1 MPSLTQH
8 STELSKAKRIVFG
21 LVTVGIV
28 FGVTEAFSAT
38 ALTVLRRGSN
48 VVVADI
54 ISGSGSIYR
63 LHPLLVVDPTQNSP
77 DSFNQIVHPYLGA
90 VLEPIEKKT
99 VQFGSADDT
108 MENYG
113 FGPYSG
119 PFIHEYQPDTISV
132 AVVGGSVAKQFVTHG
147 HPDILFK
154 KLAELPKYQGKKFI
168 VSVPTNYGYKQPQQL
183 LAINYLLS
191 IGAHFD
197 MIINLDGFNEVA
209 MPFPENYV
217 QNISPYYPR
226 SWNLRMQ
233 NLDLAPEMR
242 RIIGRVGF
250 YRKEQDMLHE
260 KQKHSPLRRFFTA
273 QLLWEMS
280 DQRLKKKIDS
290 GQQELLSQ
298 KANERSGYIVT
309 GPGRTYTGDTDFLDD
324 VVSVWKQSSVMLNQI
339 ATARGIDYFHAL
351 QPNQYVEGSKPMG
364 PEELAAT
371 VNPQSHFRQ
380 GAISGY
386 PLLRSVGQELRN
398 EGVHF
403 YDMTMVF
410 ADQPQRLYI
419 DDCCHM
425 LPEGSAI
432 LAERLGEAI
441 VADLSQNP

>member
-1 MPSLTQH
+1 MTSSHSH
-8 STELSKAKRIVFG
+8 STELSGTKRMVFG
-21 LVTVGIV
+21 LFALGLI
-28 FGVTEAFSAT
+28 GGATEIFSAV
-38 ALTVLRRGSN
+38 AYSIMQRGSH
-48 VVVADI
+48 VVIADI
-54 ISGSGSIYR
+54 LNGSGSIYR

-90 VLEPIEKKT
+90 ALEPLEKKEIP
-99 VQFGSADDT
+99 FGSDDDT

-113 FGPYSG
+113 FGPFSG
-119 PFIHEYQPDTISV
+119 PFIREHQPDSISV

-147 HPDILFK
+147 HPEILFK
-154 KLAELPKYQGKKFI
+154 KLAQLPKYAGKKFI

-197 MIINLDGFNEVA
+197 MIINLDGFNEVS
-209 MPFPENYV
+209 MPFPENYI

-226 SWNLRMQ
+226 SWNMRMQ

-242 RIIGRVGF
+242 RIIGRIGF
-250 YRKEQDMLHE
+250 YRQEQDLLHE
-260 KQKHSPLRRFFTA
+260 KQKSSPLRRSFTA
-273 QLLWEMS
+273 RLLWEIS
-280 DQRLKKKIDS
+280 DRRLKEKIDQ

-309 GPGRTYTGDTDFLDD
+309 GPGRTYTGDTDFMDD
-324 VVSVWKQSSVMLNQI
+324 IVSVWKQSSLMLHQV
-339 ATARGIDYFHAL
+339 AQARGIEYFHAL

-364 PEELAAT
+364 DEERAAT
-371 VNPQSHFRQ
+371 LNPQSHFRQ

-386 PLLRSVGQELRN
+386 PLLRSTGEQLRN

-410 ADQPQRLYI
+410 ADQPQRLYT
-419 DDCCHM
+419 DDCCHIF
-425 LPEGSAI
+425 PEGSAI
-432 LAERLGEAI
+432 LAERLGDAI
-441 VADLSQNP
+441 VADLSQN